1 MGLARVAGL
10 EQPRGKI
17 LLAPSCQYRRSGRI
31 LPLPWFRACRSRAFP
46 PGTVQSELH
55 SPHSGHPIPD
65 PGGPFRSAALNDG
78 RHLPPLHKP
87 AASTRRGLTLSLSLS
102 LSLLSFFLSLS
113 LLSFFLSPL
122 SLSLSLSSFSF
133 SFSFFLYF
141 SLSLCPPAGP
151 RTFISILDGSSFG
164 GIDLDLS
171 LAPALISRNPR
182 PTTTGIKEAHH
193 PCLCRRSRANLPEAG
208 RNTIPPLRPP
218 PLPPCSN
225 SSSTTSRDGLVQPV
239 FLRAVHVALGHH
251 VRGHRDLPPP
261 RVLCP

>member
-1 MGLARVAGL
+1 MRISTWQSAESFTSGSPQGGRGHARLRERGMGLARVAGL

-102 LSLLSFFLSLS
+102 LSLSPFFLSFS
-113 LLSFFLSPL
+113 LSPFF
-122 SLSLSLSSFSF
+122 LSLSSFS
-133 SFSFFLYF
+133 L
-141 SLSLCPPAGP
+141 SLSLL
-151 RTFISILDGSSFG
+151 FLFLFLFLSIFFP
-164 GIDLDLS
+164 LS
-171 LAPALISRNPR
+171 LPA
-182 PTTTGIKEAHH
+182 
-193 PCLCRRSRANLPEAG
+193 RRSEDIHL
-208 RNTIPPLRPP
+208 
-218 PLPPCSN
+218 N
-225 SSSTTSRDGLVQPV
+225 S
-239 FLRAVHVALGHH
+239 
-251 VRGHRDLPPP
+251 
-261 RVLCP
+261 